1 MSDKFKIAFVSVFL
15 TIMVVFGVYKFA
27 GGGKFVPDEFVK
39 ARIAGAVIA
48 ENIVKISAESLE
60 ALEQISQNESR
71 RDYQTAID
79 TVQRELDRNKKAR
92 GEAVKLSNYLD
103 QMAKSLSAIKPRKA
117 RALATSA
124 VGEEISIINHLI
136 SYNDHLGQLFE
147 LLKAKFEG
155 KIQNREDRLK
165 ELLLLINQEANSINN
180 LNRKLIN
187 KHLAVIM
194 LRNFNE
200 K

>member
-1 MSDKFKIAFVSVFL
+1 MSDKLKIAFVSVFL
-15 TIMVVFGVYKFA
+15 TILVIFGIYKFA
-27 GGGKFVPDEFVK
+27 GGGKFVPDEFIK

-48 ENIVKISAESLE
+48 ENIVKMSDESLK
-60 ALEQISQNESR
+60 ALEQISQDENR
-71 RDYQTAID
+71 RDYQTAIN
-79 TVQRELDRNKKAR
+79 TVQRELDRNKMAR
-92 GEAVKLSNYLD
+92 GEAVKLSNYLN
-103 QMAKSLSAIKPRKA
+103 QMAESLSIIKPRKA
-117 RALATSA
+117 RALATEA

-180 LNRKLIN
+180 LNRK
-187 KHLAVIM
+187 
-194 LRNFNE
+194 FNLTME
-200 K
+200 EFDSLTFIQN

>member
-180 LNRKLIN
+180 LNRK
-187 KHLAVIM
+187 
-194 LRNFNE
+194 FNLTME
-200 K
+200 EFDSLTFVQD